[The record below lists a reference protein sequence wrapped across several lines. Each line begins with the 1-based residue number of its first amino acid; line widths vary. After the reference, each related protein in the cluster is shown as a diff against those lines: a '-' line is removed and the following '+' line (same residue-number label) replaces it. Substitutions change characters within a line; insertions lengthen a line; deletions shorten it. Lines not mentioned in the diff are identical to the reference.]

1 MNGRGFLNSGFHF
14 NPIKVG
20 SEMFL
25 KLGPLVCFFAL
36 AGVLESAGPEAGEA
50 KANRLLKEKSP
61 YLQLHAYNPVD
72 WYAWGDEAFKK
83 AKDEKKLI
91 LLSVGYST
99 CHWCHVMERESFEN
113 EEIAKYLNEHYVAI
127 KLDREERPDVD
138 QVYMTAFQAMTGEN
152 GGWPLNMILTPDLK
166 PLTGGTYFPP
176 VDRGGRPGFGTVLRK
191 VQGVWMDNP
200 EGITKQAA
208 QSYEQMRE
216 YFDDSLKLKEGAGDF
231 DEQLL
236 ESSLQRV
243 LAQIDPVWGG
253 VGSEMKFPQVNIFRF
268 LLHSK
273 EPKAVEAVLKTCR
286 HMADGGIHDQVT
298 GGFHRYAV
306 DREWLVP
313 HFEKMLYDQ
322 AQLLDLYLDAWQISG
337 DEAFR
342 KTAKGI
348 ADYVLKELVHPEGGF
363 YCAQDAQ
370 SEGKEG
376 KFACWTLAELE
387 KVLTPEEVKF
397 SREILGVTA
406 EGNFH
411 DHSDPEALAGQNVLH
426 FKKPA
431 GTLSDAEKSA
441 VAAIF
446 TKLAVVRSKRIPPA
460 TDDKILASWN
470 GMMIGAL
477 SRAGLVLGE
486 EGYLAAARKAHGF
499 VKEKLWDAEKG
510 KLYHRW
516 RDGERDQSL
525 QAESYLQFL
534 SGTRKLYEA
543 TLDPSYLG
551 FAIQLAEG
559 AQKHFYDEK
568 NGGFF
573 QGEERED
580 LVLRLKGQ
588 FDGAIPTESS
598 VAVREFV
605 ILAEV
610 TGREEFR
617 AVSEK
622 TLKAYLPVM
631 KESPTGMSEMLSG
644 FRFFL
649 SKPPRLVLVG
659 QEGRGQLQK
668 VAARHFD
675 PSRITLGSEG
685 PVSKFTAGL
694 KPIDGKSTAYYCV
707 GQSCQLPVNDARKLD
722 VLLKKMSGGS
732 K

>member
-1 MNGRGFLNSGFHF
+1 MLLRIGM
-14 NPIKVG
+14 I
-20 SEMFL
+20 
-25 KLGPLVCFFAL
+25 VCLSAL
-36 AGVLESAGPEAGEA
+36 TGWAQAAGPNEEKG

-72 WYAWGDEAFKK
+72 WYPWGEEAFKK
-83 AKDEKKLI
+83 ARDEKKLI

-113 EEIAKYLNEHYVAI
+113 EEIAKYLNDNYVAI

-152 GGWPLNMILTPDLK
+152 GGWPLNMVLTPDLK

-191 VQGVWMDNP
+191 IQAVWAENP
-200 EGITKQAA
+200 EGIATQAG
-208 QSYEQMRE
+208 QSYEQLKQ
-216 YFDDSLKLKEGAGDF
+216 YFDESMTLKDGTGELEAAVV
-231 DEQLL
+231 

-243 LAQIDPVWGG
+243 LTEIDPLWGG
-253 VGSEMKFPQVNIFRF
+253 VGTEMKFPQVNIFRF

-273 EPKAVEAVLKTCR
+273 DPKAVEAVLKTCR
-286 HMADGGIHDQVT
+286 HMSDGGIHDQVT

-348 ADYVLKELVHPEGGF
+348 ADYVLRELAHPAGGF

-387 KVLTPEEVKF
+387 KVLSPEEVKL
-397 SREILGVTA
+397 SREVLGVTA

-431 GTLSDAEKSA
+431 GQLSDAEKS
-441 VAAIF
+441 VVEAIF
-446 TKLAVVRSKRIPPA
+446 TKLAVVRAKRVPPA

-477 SRAGLVLGE
+477 ARAGLVLGDDA
-486 EGYLAAARKAHGF
+486 YLAAARKAHGF
-499 VKEKLWDAEKG
+499 VKEKLWDGEKG
-510 KLYHRW
+510 VLYHRW
-516 RDGERDQSL
+516 REGERDQSL
-525 QAESYLQFL
+525 QAESFILFL

-543 TLDPSYLG
+543 TLDPEYLS
-551 FAIQLAEG
+551 LALELAAG

-573 QGEERED
+573 QGEERPD

-588 FDGAIPTESS
+588 FDGAMPTESS

-605 ILAEV
+605 ILAEI

-617 AVSEK
+617 AIAEK
-622 TLKAYLPVM
+622 TLKSYLPLM
-631 KESPTGMSEMLSG
+631 KEAPTGMTEMLSS

-659 QEGRGQLQK
+659 KDGREQLQK
-668 VAARHFD
+668 VAAGYFD
-675 PSRITLGSEG
+675 PSRITMGNEGAVSE
-685 PVSKFTAGL
+685 FTAGL
-694 KPIDGKSTAYYCV
+694 KPIEGQSTAYYCV
-707 GQSCQLPVNDARKLD
+707 GQSCQLPVNDAEKLD
-722 VLLKKMSGGS
+722 ALLKRMSGAS

>member
-1 MNGRGFLNSGFHF
+1 MS
-14 NPIKVG
+14 
-20 SEMFL
+20 L
-25 KLGPLVCFFAL
+25 KFGVVVCFVAFT
-36 AGVLESAGPEAGEA
+36 GMVSAAEPKEGEA

-72 WYAWGDEAFKK
+72 WYPWGEEAFKK
-83 AKDEKKLI
+83 AKEEKKLI
-91 LLSVGYST
+91 LLSIGYST

-113 EEIAKYLNEHYVAI
+113 EEIAKYLNENYVAI

-138 QVYMTAFQAMTGEN
+138 QVYMTAFQAMTGQS

-176 VDRGGRPGFGTVLRK
+176 VDRDGRPGFGTVLKK
-191 VQGVWMDNP
+191 VQGVWAENP
-200 EGITKQAA
+200 GGIAKQAA
-208 QSYEQMRE
+208 QSYQQLRQHFE
-216 YFDDSLKLKEGAGDF
+216 DSLTLKEGAGELDG
-231 DEQLL
+231 EVV
-236 ESSLQRV
+236 ETAVQRI
-243 LAQIDPVWGG
+243 LAQIDPLWGG
-253 VGSEMKFPQVNIFRF
+253 VGIEMKFPQVSIFRF
-268 LLHSK
+268 LLHS
-273 EPKAVEAVLKTCR
+273 EDPKAVEAVLETCR
-286 HMADGGIHDQVT
+286 HMSDGGIHDQVM

-322 AQLLDLYLDAWQISG
+322 AQLLELYLDAWQISG

-348 ADYVLKELVHPEGGF
+348 ADYVLRDLVHPEGGF

-376 KFACWTLAELE
+376 KFVCWTLDELE
-387 KVLTPEEVKF
+387 KILSEDEVKIA
-397 SREILGVTA
+397 REILGVTA
-406 EGNFH
+406 EGNFY

-426 FKKPA
+426 FKKPS
-431 GTLSDAEKSA
+431 GTLSDAEKSS
-441 VAAIF
+441 VEAIF
-446 TKLAVVRSKRIPPA
+446 EKLAVVRAKRVPPA

-477 SRAGLVLGE
+477 ARAGLVLGE
-486 EGYLAAARKAHGF
+486 EGYLAAARKAHRF
-499 VKEKLWDAEKG
+499 VKGKLWDTEK
-510 KLYHRW
+510 KTLYHRW

-525 QAESYLQFL
+525 QAESYLLFL

-543 TLDPSYLG
+543 TLDPEYLS
-551 FAIQLAEG
+551 FAIELSSG
-559 AQKHFYDEK
+559 ARENFYDEK

-573 QGEERED
+573 QGEERPD

-605 ILAEV
+605 ILSEI

-617 AVSEK
+617 AIAEK
-622 TLKAYLPVM
+622 TLKSYLPLM
-631 KESPTGMSEMLSG
+631 KEAPTGMSEMLSA
-644 FRFFL
+644 FRLFL
-649 SKPPRLVLVG
+649 SKPPRLVLAG
-659 QEGRGQLQK
+659 KEGRGQLQK
-668 VAARHFD
+668 VAAGYFD
-675 PSRITLGSEG
+675 PLRITLGTEG
-685 PVSKFTAGL
+685 PVSDFTAGL
-694 KPIDGKSTAYYCV
+694 KPIEGKSTAYYCV
-707 GQSCQLPVNDARKLD
+707 GQSCQLPVNEAGALDA
-722 VLLKKMSGGS
+722 LLKKMSGAS

>member
-1 MNGRGFLNSGFHF
+1 MR
-14 NPIKVG
+14 
-20 SEMFL
+20 L
-25 KLGPLVCFFAL
+25 KFGVIVCFSAL
-36 AGVLESAGPEAGEA
+36 AGMLQAAGPKAEKGT
-50 KANRLLKEKSP
+50 ANRLLKEKSP

-72 WYAWGDEAFKK
+72 WYPWGEAAFKK

-91 LLSVGYST
+91 LLSIGYST
-99 CHWCHVMERESFEN
+99 CHWCHVMERESFED
-113 EEIAKYLNEHYVAI
+113 EEIAKYLNENYVAI

-138 QVYMTAFQAMTGEN
+138 QVYMTAFQAMTGGN

-176 VDRGGRPGFGTVLRK
+176 VDRGGLPGFGSVLKK
-191 VQGVWMDNP
+191 VQGVWAENP
-200 EGITKQAA
+200 EGIARQAG
-208 QSYEQMRE
+208 QSYDQLRE
-216 YFDDSLKLKEGAGDF
+216 YFEESLTLREDAGKLDDAVVVNAVPKI
-231 DEQLL
+231 
-236 ESSLQRV
+236 
-243 LAQIDPVWGG
+243 LAQIDPEWGG
-253 VGSEMKFPQVNIFRF
+253 VGQEMKFPQVNLFRF
-268 LLHSK
+268 LLQSK
-273 EPKAVEAVLKTCR
+273 DPKAVAAVLKTCR

-387 KVLTPEEVKF
+387 KILTTAEVKL
-397 SREILGVTA
+397 SREILGVSA
-406 EGNFH
+406 KGNFY
-411 DHSDPEALAGQNVLH
+411 DHSDPEALDGQNVLH
-426 FKKPA
+426 FKKPSA
-431 GTLSDAEKSA
+431 TLSDAESKA
-441 VAAIF
+441 VATIF
-446 TKLAVVRSKRIPPA
+446 AKLAKERSERVPPA

-470 GMMIGAL
+470 GMMIGSLA
-477 SRAGLVLGE
+477 RAGLVLGE
-486 EGYLAAARKAHGF
+486 DGYLAAARKAHGF
-499 VKEKLWDAEKG
+499 VKAKLWDSGDG

-516 RDGERDQSL
+516 REGERDQSL
-525 QAESYLQFL
+525 QAESYLLFL

-543 TLDPSYLG
+543 TLDEDYLS
-551 FAIQLAEG
+551 FAIELAEG
-559 AQKHFYDEK
+559 ALKNFYDEK

-573 QGEERED
+573 QGEKRPD

-598 VAVREFV
+598 VAVREFA
-605 ILAEV
+605 ILAEM

-617 AVSEK
+617 AIAGK
-622 TLKAYLPVM
+622 TLKSYLPSM
-631 KESPTGMSEMLSG
+631 KEAPTGLSEMLSS
-644 FRFFL
+644 FRFYL
-649 SKPPRLVLVG
+649 TKPPRLVLAG
-659 QEGRGQLQK
+659 KEGREELLK
-668 VAARHFD
+668 VASGSYD
-675 PSRITLGSEG
+675 PARITLGTEG
-685 PVSKFTAGL
+685 PVSEFTAGL
-694 KPIDGKSTAYYCV
+694 KPMDDKSTAYYCV
-707 GQSCQLPVNDARKLD
+707 GQSCQLPVNEAKALAA
-722 VLLKKMSGGS
+722 LLKRMSEES

>member
-1 MNGRGFLNSGFHF
+1 ML
-14 NPIKVG
+14 
-20 SEMFL
+20 L
-25 KLGPLVCFFAL
+25 KLGVIVCFSAL
-36 AGVLESAGPEAGEA
+36 AGVLQAAGPKEGEA

-72 WYAWGDEAFKK
+72 WYPWGEAAFQK

-113 EEIAKYLNEHYVAI
+113 EEIAKYLNENYVAI

-176 VDRGGRPGFGTVLRK
+176 VDRDGRPGFGSVLRK
-191 VQGVWMDNP
+191 IQGVWAENP
-200 EGITKQAA
+200 EGIAKQAGE
-208 QSYEQMRE
+208 SYEQLRQ
-216 YFDDSLKLKEGAGDF
+216 YFEDSLTLKEGA
-231 DEQLL
+231 DELDG
-236 ESSLQRV
+236 EVVETSVQRV
-243 LAQIDPVWGG
+243 LAQIDPLWGG
-253 VGSEMKFPQVNIFRF
+253 VGTEMKFPQVNIFRF
-268 LLHSK
+268 LLHSND
-273 EPKAVEAVLKTCR
+273 PKAVEAVLKTCR
-286 HMADGGIHDQVT
+286 HMSDGGIHDQVT

-322 AQLLDLYLDAWQISG
+322 AQLLDLYLDAWQMSG

-348 ADYVLKELVHPEGGF
+348 ADYVLRELVHPEGGF

-370 SEGKEG
+370 SAGKEG
-376 KFACWTLAELE
+376 KFACWTLEELVKILAED
-387 KVLTPEEVKF
+387 EVKIA
-397 SREILGVTA
+397 REILGVTA
-406 EGNFH
+406 EGNFY
-411 DHSDPEALAGQNVLH
+411 DHSDPEALKGQNVLH

-431 GTLSDAEKSA
+431 STLSDAERSS
-441 VAAIF
+441 VAGIF
-446 TKLAVVRSKRIPPA
+446 AKLAVVRSKRVPPA

-470 GMMIGAL
+470 GMMIGSLA
-477 SRAGLVLGE
+477 RAGLVLGE
-486 EGYLAAARKAHGF
+486 DGYVAAARKAHGF
-499 VKEKLWDAEKG
+499 VKAKLWDAEKG
-510 KLYHRW
+510 TLYHRW

-525 QAESYLQFL
+525 QAESYLLFL
-534 SGTRKLYEA
+534 SGTRKLYEV
-543 TLDPSYLG
+543 TLDPAYLS
-551 FAIQLAEG
+551 FAIELALG
-559 AQKHFYDEK
+559 AQGHFYDEK

-573 QGEERED
+573 QGEERPD

-598 VAVREFV
+598 IAVREFV
-605 ILAEV
+605 ILAEM

-617 AVSEK
+617 AIAEK
-622 TLKAYLPVM
+622 TLKSYFPMM
-631 KESPTGMSEMLSG
+631 KEAPAGMSEMLSG

-659 QEGRGQLQK
+659 KEGRAQLQK
-668 VAARHFD
+668 VAARYFD
-675 PSRITLGSEG
+675 PSRITMGGEGAVSE
-685 PVSKFTAGL
+685 FTAGL
-694 KPIDGKSTAYYCV
+694 KPIEGKSTAYYCV
-707 GQSCQLPVNDARKLD
+707 GQSCQLPVNKAEALDA
-722 VLLKKMSGGS
+722 LLKKMSGGS